1 MRTAGQKLAKL
12 EALRGAAAFYV
23 LLGHTFSNR
32 LIIGG
37 KDLSILM
44 DFGQEAVILFF
55 ILSGFVIQYS
65 FERSKDKSFRVFF
78 SKRFFRIYIPLVIV
92 FLTNYILACFQRGG
106 MFNPDW
112 LELMGNLFMLQD
124 AEALKPNVICSF
136 FLGNSPL
143 WSLSYE
149 WWFYML
155 FFLVATRYKK
165 QASFIIY
172 IVSIIATASY
182 LIYPNFVNRI
192 LMYMSIWWAGADM
205 AMLYLRGSK
214 INFKSLRMPLLV
226 LLTEIVFLVMNIYF
240 NKEKIANQLGHSTV
254 GISPY
259 LELRHFSFA
268 FISIFAAIIWQR
280 IHWAL
285 FSKTIGVFEPFA
297 KISFGVYISHWF
309 LVVKASYLDDFIG
322 NTYLRYTLYFAMCFC
337 FSYIVERKIYPYFNN
352 KFLNSMRHKG
362 KEESV
367 LTKEL
372 AQTTY

>member
-1 MRTAGQKLAKL
+1 MRAAGQKLTKL

-23 LLGHTFSNR
+23 MLSHTFSNC

-55 ILSGFVIQYS
+55 VLSGFVIQYS
-65 FERSKDKSFRVFF
+65 FERSKDKSFSVFF

-92 FLTNYILACFQRGG
+92 FLTNYILLCFQRGG
-106 MFNPDW
+106 IFNPDW
-112 LELMGNLFMLQD
+112 LELTGNIFMLQD

-155 FFLVATRYKK
+155 FFLIATRYRK
-165 QASFIIY
+165 QASSIIY
-172 IVSIIATASY
+172 ITGIIATASY
-182 LIYPNFVNRI
+182 LLYPNFVNRI

-205 AMLYLRGSK
+205 AMLYLRGAK
-214 INFKSLRMPLLV
+214 IDFKSLRISLLV
-226 LLTEIVFLVMNIYF
+226 LLAEIVLLIMNVYF
-240 NKEKIANQLGHSTV
+240 NKEKIANELGYSTIGV
-254 GISPY
+254 SPY

-268 FISIFAAIIWQR
+268 FISVFAAIIWQKL
-280 IHWAL
+280 HWVL
-285 FSKTIGVFEPFA
+285 FSRTVGLFEPFA

-309 LVVKASYLDDFIG
+309 LVAKASYLDGFVG
-322 NTYLRYTLYFAMCFC
+322 NVYLRYTLYFGVCFC

-352 KFLNSMRHKG
+352 KFLNSMRHKE
-362 KEESV
+362 KKPA
-367 LTKEL
+367 LANEL